1 MVLALRVFG
10 LIILVAIEHFKDGL
24 AFPALVVGA
33 LIGWRGIRFYWLAA
47 PVVILA
53 LASNQIYFYVT
64 GPGKTSG
71 AMGNVVFE
79 LAVFGLLSLVGY
91 FIGRLW
97 RNRRESP

>member
-24 AFPALVVGA
+24 AFPALVLGA

-47 PVVILA
+47 PILILA
-53 LASNQIYFYVT
+53 FASSQIYFHVT

-71 AMGNVVFE
+71 AMGNLVFE
-79 LAVFGLLSLVGY
+79 LAVFGFLSLVGY

-97 RNRRESP
+97 RNRRGSP